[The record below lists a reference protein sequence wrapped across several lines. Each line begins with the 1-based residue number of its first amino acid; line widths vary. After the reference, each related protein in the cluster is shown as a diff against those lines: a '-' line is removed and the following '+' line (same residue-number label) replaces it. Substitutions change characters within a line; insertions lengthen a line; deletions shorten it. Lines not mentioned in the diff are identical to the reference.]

1 MTIPMTTQT
10 SVITIREFTAEKQS
24 RLFGLLKQN
33 RFNGQLQLNA
43 HNKKWSFEFYMG
55 RLLYVT
61 GGKHPMR
68 RWYRHVKH
76 YCPTLSLE
84 LSTIRN
90 DLKQLSDLKADSESP
105 SWQYQLLGFWQY
117 QLLGLWYSQQKI
129 SREQISKIIESIFL
143 EVFFDV
149 SQAREVAY
157 LVKPEN
163 HLSEPLLLVNADA
176 IIFKATNLWQSWL
189 NAKLGGRTPDLA
201 PIVRHPSE
209 LKKQVPEPL
218 YHTLTMM
225 LTGQLTLRDLSIK
238 IRRDLVSLTISLLPH
253 IQQGSIELIEID
265 DLASPLP
272 SVKPS
277 KPKPPQGPLIVCVDD
292 SPAICRALEKVL
304 GTESY
309 QTHCV
314 QDPLRAIAVLLS
326 KKPSL
331 IFLDLVMPGT
341 NGYELCSQIRRIS
354 YFKETP
360 IVILTGND
368 GMIDRV
374 RARMVGASA
383 FLSKPI
389 NPHQVLSV
397 VERQLSKQASV
408 EL

>member
-1 MTIPMTTQT
+1 MTTT
-10 SVITIREFTAEKQS
+10 PSVITIREFTAPKQS
-24 RLFGLLKQN
+24 RLFGLLRQSQ
-33 RFNGQLQLNA
+33 FNGQLQLTA
-43 HNKKWSFEFYMG
+43 HKTKWTFEFYMG

-61 GGKHPMR
+61 GGMQPMR
-68 RWYRHVKH
+68 RWYRYIKH
-76 YCPTLSLE
+76 FCPDLYVE
-84 LSTIRN
+84 LSMLKSG
-90 DLKQLSDLKADSESP
+90 LKQLSCIKTDPEFSC
-105 SWQYQLLGFWQY
+105 WQY
-117 QLLGLWYSQQKI
+117 QLLGLWYDHQKI
-129 SREQISKIIESIFL
+129 SREQISQIIEGIFL
-143 EVFFDV
+143 EVFFDI
-149 SQAREVAY
+149 SQAREVTY
-157 LVKPEN
+157 QVKPEN
-163 HLSEPLLLVNADA
+163 RLSNQLLLVNADTM
-176 IIFKATNLWQSWL
+176 IYKAESLWQSWL
-189 NAKLGGRTPDLA
+189 AAKLGDRSPDLS
-201 PIVRHPSE
+201 PMIRHPLE

-218 YHTLTMM
+218 YRTLTLM
-225 LTGQLTLRDLSIK
+225 LTGQLTLRDLSVK
-238 IRRDLVSLTISLLPH
+238 INRDIVSLTSSLLPH
-253 IQQGSIELIEID
+253 IQQGSIELLEIN
-265 DLASPLP
+265 DLESPLP
-272 SVKPS
+272 PIQSNQKQY
-277 KPKPPQGPLIVCVDD
+277 QGPLIVCVDD

-304 GTESY
+304 STADY

-354 YFKETP
+354 CFKETP

-397 VERQLSKQASV
+397 IERQLSKQASV